1 MVTLLSSFLIA
12 NLIANFC
19 YERVHGK
26 PHPDS
31 LIYVKGSSRYQELL
45 QKHLLLFALSTLEMT
60 DFLSFNDPDVLLQM
74 MEDIDSDFS
83 DDDFSGFIDDN
94 DKQHNNCFFLINKKY

>member
-1 MVTLLSSFLIA
+1 
-12 NLIANFC
+12 
-19 YERVHGK
+19 
-26 PHPDS
+26 
-31 LIYVKGSSRYQELL
+31 
-45 QKHLLLFALSTLEMT
+45 MT